1 MAQRGSTMIKQRAV
15 FVDKGSGGWGT
26 GLRIEPKGKKVKVVS
41 ITGGGI
47 HPVAR
52 KIAEVSGTEA
62 VDGFKTSV
70 PEDEMMC
77 VVIDCGGTARIG
89 LYPMKRIPTVDI
101 LPSSPSGPLA
111 KHIKEDIFVSGV
123 TEKQITVADEQTES
137 VMQESAVTKQ
147 SITKQRAVFVDK
159 GSGGWGTGLRIE
171 PKGKKVKVVSITG
184 GGIHP
189 VARKIAEVSGTEAVD
204 GFKTSVPE
212 DEMMC
217 VVIDC
222 GGTARIGLY
231 PMKRIPTV
239 DILPSSPSGPLAKHI
254 KEDIFVSGVTE
265 KQITVADEQTGSEII
280 QSDTTESPATK
291 QVGTSDRESSKEEK
305 QGSEGD
311 NFLMRFSRG
320 IGKVTGTFYQAGRD
334 SVDMLIKNIIPFM
347 AFVSMLIGI
356 INYTGIGDV
365 IATFLSPLAGSL
377 WGLIVIV
384 LVCTLPFLSPVL
396 GPGSVIAQVVG
407 VLIGTEIAKGNIPP
421 QFALPALFAIN
432 GQVGAD
438 FIPVGLSLGEA
449 KPETVQYGVPAVLY
463 SRLITGVLAVVIA
476 YIASIGMY

>member
-1 MAQRGSTMIKQRAV
+1 MAQGGSVMTKQRAI

-26 GLRIEPKGKKVKVVS
+26 GLRIEPRGKKVKVVS

-52 KIAEVSGTEA
+52 KIAELSGTEA
-62 VDGFKTSV
+62 IDGFKTSV

-111 KHIKEDIFVSGV
+111 KYIKEDIFVSGV
-123 TEKQITVADEQTES
+123 TEKQITVAHEELES
-137 VMQESAVTKQ
+137 HVSEE
-147 SITKQRAVFVDK
+147 ITANNKFN
-159 GSGGWGTGLRIE
+159 
-171 PKGKKVKVVSITG
+171 
-184 GGIHP
+184 
-189 VARKIAEVSGTEAVD
+189 
-204 GFKTSVPE
+204 
-212 DEMMC
+212 
-217 VVIDC
+217 
-222 GGTARIGLY
+222 
-231 PMKRIPTV
+231 
-239 DILPSSPSGPLAKHI
+239 
-254 KEDIFVSGVTE
+254 
-265 KQITVADEQTGSEII
+265 
-280 QSDTTESPATK
+280 TT
-291 QVGTSDRESSKEEK
+291 DKEEFK
-305 QGSEGD
+305 KEYEQLKKETQD
-311 NFLMRFSRG
+311 ENNNFLLRFSRG

-334 SVDMLIKNIIPFM
+334 SIDMLIKNIIPFM

-356 INYTGIGDV
+356 INYTGIGDA

-377 WGLIVIV
+377 WGLIVLV

-396 GPGSVIAQVVG
+396 GPGAVIAQVIG

-432 GQVGAD
+432 AQVGAD

>member
-1 MAQRGSTMIKQRAV
+1 MEKRAV
-15 FVDKGSGGWGT
+15 FVNKGSGGWGK
-26 GLRIEPKGKKVKVVS
+26 GLLIEPKGKKSKVVS

-52 KIAEVSGTEA
+52 KIAEMSGTEA
-62 VDGFKTSV
+62 VDGFKNSV

-111 KHIKEDIFVSGV
+111 KHITEDIFVSGV
-123 TEKQITVADEQTES
+123 TEKSIALAEGQGIV
-137 VMQESAVTKQ
+137 ESAA
-147 SITKQRAVFVDK
+147 AVASQEDDNKESF
-159 GSGGWGTGLRIE
+159 
-171 PKGKKVKVVSITG
+171 KKNYEQLK
-184 GGIHP
+184 
-189 VARKIAEVSGTEAVD
+189 
-204 GFKTSVPE
+204 
-212 DEMMC
+212 
-217 VVIDC
+217 
-222 GGTARIGLY
+222 
-231 PMKRIPTV
+231 
-239 DILPSSPSGPLAKHI
+239 
-254 KEDIFVSGVTE
+254 KEKLDNG
-265 KQITVADEQTGSEII
+265 
-280 QSDTTESPATK
+280 
-291 QVGTSDRESSKEEK
+291 
-305 QGSEGD
+305 

-320 IGKVTGTFYQAGRD
+320 IGKVTGIFYQAGRD
-334 SVDMLIKNIIPFM
+334 SIDMLIKNIIPFM

-356 INYTGIGDV
+356 INYTGIGNL
-365 IATFLSPLAGSL
+365 IAHSLSPLASSL

-384 LVCTLPFLSPVL
+384 IVCTLPFLSPVL
-396 GPGSVIAQVVG
+396 GPGAVISQVVG
-407 VLIGTEIAKGNIPP
+407 VLIGTQIATGNIPP

-476 YIASIGMY
+476 YVASFGMY